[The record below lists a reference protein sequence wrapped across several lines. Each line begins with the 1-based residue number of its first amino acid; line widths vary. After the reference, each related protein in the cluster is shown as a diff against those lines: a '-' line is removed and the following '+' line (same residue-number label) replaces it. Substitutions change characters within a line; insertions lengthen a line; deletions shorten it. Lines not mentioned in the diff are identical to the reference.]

1 MAICG
6 RAFLGEGLAS
16 PQILGQSRLMAMLDA
31 VVIGAGAAG
40 LAATRTLVERGFAV
54 QAIEARNRIGGRAHT
69 DALTYGVPYDRG
81 CAWLHSAD
89 INPFRRIAAEL
100 GFTVPERDANWR
112 GRIGTLTA
120 AEAAAASR
128 GIDAGFEA
136 IDAAGAAGRDVA
148 ARAVL
153 PASGPG
159 RAELDAVLPWV
170 TGVDTP
176 EVSTLDHFLYRDTGR
191 NWPVVEGYGALVAAH
206 GAGLPVRLSTPATAI
221 DWRGPGIKV
230 ATPSGDL
237 EARLAIITV
246 PTGVLA
252 QERLRFSPALPSA
265 KLTAIENLPLGI
277 ADKAVFRVTGDPFG
291 LPPGSYAMAHHGTSR
306 TAGVEIR
313 PFGRDIVICYFGGG
327 YAREL
332 EESGELVAAGEAAL
346 VNLFGTSVRKHLSLP
361 AATGWYLD
369 PFARGAYSAAR
380 PGHAHRRADLAAPL
394 ADRLFFAGE
403 ACSLDFFSTCHG
415 AHLSGIDAA
424 LAATQVL
431 LPGPVSKSARG
442 A

>member
-1 MAICG
+1 
-6 RAFLGEGLAS
+6 
-16 PQILGQSRLMAMLDA
+16 MLDA

-40 LAATRTLVERGFAV
+40 LAATRTLVERGFTV
-54 QAIEARNRIGGRAHT
+54 QALEARDRIGGRAHT

-100 GFTVPERDANWR
+100 GFTVRERDATWR
-112 GRIGTLTA
+112 GRIGNLAPAEIDA
-120 AEAAAASR
+120 ANR
-128 GIDAGFEA
+128 GIEAGFEL

-148 ARAVL
+148 ASAVL
-153 PASGPG
+153 PPSGPG
-159 RAELDAVLPWV
+159 RGELDAILTWV
-170 TGVDTP
+170 SGVDTP
-176 EVSTLDHFLYRDTGR
+176 AVSTLDYFLYRDTGH
-191 NWPVVEGYGALVAAH
+191 NWPVMEGYGALVAAY
-206 GAGLPVRLSTPATAI
+206 GRALPVRLSTPATAI
-221 DWRGPGIKV
+221 DWRGPGVRV
-230 ATPSGDL
+230 ATPAGDI
-237 EARLAIITV
+237 EARLAIVTV
-246 PTGVLA
+246 STGVLA
-252 QERLRFSPALPSA
+252 AEQLAFSPALPPA

-277 ADKAVFRVTGDPFG
+277 ADKAVFGITGDPFG
-291 LPPGSYAMAHHGTSR
+291 LPASSYAIAHEGTSR
-306 TAGVEIR
+306 TASVEIR

-332 EESGELVAAGEAAL
+332 EENGGLVAAGEAAL
-346 VNLFGTSVRKHLSLP
+346 VNLFGASVRKHLSQP
-361 AATGWYLD
+361 TATNWHLD

-394 ADRLFFAGE
+394 GDRLFFAGE

-424 LAATQVL
+424 LAAAEVL
-431 LPGPVSKSARG
+431 LPGSVPKSTRG